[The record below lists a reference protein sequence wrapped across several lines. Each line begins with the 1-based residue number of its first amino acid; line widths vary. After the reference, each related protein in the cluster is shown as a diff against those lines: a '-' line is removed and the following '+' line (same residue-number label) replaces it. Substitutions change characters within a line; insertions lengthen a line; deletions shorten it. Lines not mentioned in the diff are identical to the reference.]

1 MLKIKAK
8 RVKIPTPATTSFAEL
23 KPPICNI
30 GSVAISIKTKP
41 NIRNPAGL
49 KAKAACGESIR
60 LDSANFFEL
69 KESCI
74 AKKPPNKI
82 KKI

>member
-1 MLKIKAK
+1 
-8 RVKIPTPATTSFAEL
+8 
-23 KPPICNI
+23 
-30 GSVAISIKTKP
+30 VAISIKTKP